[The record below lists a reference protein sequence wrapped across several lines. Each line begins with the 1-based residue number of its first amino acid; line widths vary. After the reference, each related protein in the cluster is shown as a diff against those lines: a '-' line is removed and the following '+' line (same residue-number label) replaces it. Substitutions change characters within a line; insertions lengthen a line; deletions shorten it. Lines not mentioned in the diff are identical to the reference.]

1 MKKIASLFLA
11 ITLIATVMSNS
22 SCAMAQKD
30 IVGVASD
37 NAKTLAAAAN
47 AAALAEKPIEMDTL
61 PPPYTTKSAM
71 NFSNVIGWADGR
83 TPKAPEG
90 FTVTKYADKFENP
103 RWMYVTPNGDVLV
116 AESNSNHSLLEKI
129 GGRIVGASK
138 SNNLSHSADRITLLR
153 DTDKD
158 GFPDVRTTFL
168 TKLNQPFGMLVIKNW
183 LYVANVDAVL
193 RFPYQAGQTEITGK
207 GEKIMDLP
215 AGKHPRH
222 WTRNLLANA
231 DNTKIYVSVGS
242 FSNVA
247 EKGIKKETRRA
258 NILEINPD
266 GSGER
271 VYASG
276 LRNPV
281 GMGWAPGTKTLWTAV
296 NERDQLGDD
305 LVPDYL
311 TSVQENGFYGWPYSY
326 FGQNEDPRM
335 KEKRPDLVAKAIVP
349 DVPLGSHTAS
359 LGLAFYT
366 QNSFPKKYHN
376 GAFIAQHG
384 SWNRSLL
391 SGYRVVFVPFENG
404 KPSGKPE
411 DFLTGFMVD
420 AQKKVYGRP
429 VGVTL
434 MPDGALLVTDDV
446 NNIIWRVGAASK

>member
-1 MKKIASLFLA
+1 MLTTPLVLGNAPSKNSPKRNFVAILILFA
-11 ITLIATVMSNS
+11 VSMSGFS
-22 SCAMAQKD
+22 QK
-30 IVGVASD
+30 
-37 NAKTLAAAAN
+37 N
-47 AAALAEKPIEMDTL
+47 KPDTL
-61 PPPYTTKSAM
+61 PLPYATKSVM
-71 NFSNVIGWADGR
+71 NFSNAIGWKNGR
-83 TPKAPEG
+83 TPQAPQG

-116 AESNSNHSLLEKI
+116 AESNSNHTLLEKI
-129 GGRIVGASK
+129 GGRLVGASK
-138 SNNLSHSADRITLLR
+138 SNNLSKSANRIALLR
-153 DTDKD
+153 DTNND
-158 GFPDVRTTFL
+158 GIPDLRTVFL
-168 TKLNQPFGMLVIKNW
+168 TQLNQPFGMLVIGKW
-183 LYVANVDAVL
+183 LYVANVNAVL
-193 RFPYQAGQTEITGK
+193 RFPYEAGQTEITQK

-215 AGKHPRH
+215 AGDHTRH
-222 WTRNLLANA
+222 WTRNLLASA

-242 FSNVA
+242 NTNVA
-247 EKGIKKETRRA
+247 EDGIAQEVKRA

-296 NERDQLGDD
+296 NERDELGDD

-311 TSVQENGFYGWPYSY
+311 TSVRNGGFYGWPYSY
-326 FGQNEDPRM
+326 FGQHEDPRVT
-335 KEKRPDLVAKAIVP
+335 EKRPDLVTKAIVP

-366 QNSFPKKYHN
+366 NKSFPNKYHN

-404 KPSGKPE
+404 KPTGKPE
-411 DFLTGFMVD
+411 DFLTGFI
-420 AQKKVYGRP
+420 ATAHKKVYGRP
-429 VGVTL
+429 VGVVEL
-434 MPDGALLVTDDV
+434 PDGSLLVTDDV
-446 NNIIWRVGAASK
+446 CNTIWRVAANKK